1 MLALFCDFPLKT
13 RSENAKRPA
22 LDVQLTALDSIAI
35 APYSIAI
42 APYSIAIAPYSISVA
57 FDSTLVALNSTDVE
71 FDTCGMLKNKKTGE
85 SGDTSERCVTPECC
99 VRHQP

>member
-1 MLALFCDFPLKT
+1 MLALFYDFPLKT

-22 LDVQLTALDSIAI
+22 LDVQLTALD
-35 APYSIAI
+35 SIAI

-71 FDTCGMLKNKKTGE
+71 FDTCGMLKNKKRANRATRQKGV
-85 SGDTSERCVTPECC
+85 SRQNAV
-99 VRHQP
+99 